1 MYCSGCLR
9 KFLLK
14 ANLMKLFQKPMLLT
28 SPQNKRHC
36 EMKSVAGPPN
46 YHPYT
51 EKAST
56 HLLPDVPP
64 TKTGGKADN

>member
-1 MYCSGCLR
+1 
-9 KFLLK
+9 
-14 ANLMKLFQKPMLLT
+14 MKLFQKPMLLT